1 MALPTCPTCHKLFD
15 PEASRALPFCRDRC
29 RSIDLNRWL
38 SEEIALPYHDVNAD
52 ELPDGLPDQD
62 DDGPVDPDDRFSNN

>member
-1 MALPTCPTCHKLFD
+1 M
-15 PEASRALPFCRDRC
+15 PFCSDRC

-52 ELPDGLPDQD
+52 ELPDDLP
-62 DDGPVDPDDRFSNN
+62 DPDDDETGDPDNRFSDN